1 MSEKVNFSKRTA
13 RKYFTKPVIASKEFE
28 LIFLE
33 IFRPTDILCRFN
45 EFNNS
50 FFNNLF
56 CRNFD
61 LHREEMKKMLS
72 HYAVNESL
80 AAEVDRLRLENE
92 RLKSSPF
99 VLNLE
104 EN

>member
-1 MSEKVNFSKRTA
+1 
-13 RKYFTKPVIASKEFE
+13 
-28 LIFLE
+28 
-33 IFRPTDILCRFN
+33 
-45 EFNNS
+45 
-50 FFNNLF
+50 
-56 CRNFD
+56 
-61 LHREEMKKMLS
+61 MKKMLS

-80 AAEVDRLRLENE
+80 VAEVDRLRLENE